1 MPGSLQRSGPKP
13 VDPPYFVGIRQRDQD
28 QEAVMQLFR
37 SIAAVVTVS
46 FALTGCGTTPGC
58 RALTG
63 AGLGAAGGALIGAVG
78 GNVVAGAV
86 TGGVVGAAI
95 GGLTSAKQIHAGRG
109 PCR

>member
-1 MPGSLQRSGPKP
+1 MHEFRRVVAL
-13 VDPPYFVGIRQRDQD
+13 V
-28 QEAVMQLFR
+28 AV
-37 SIAAVVTVS
+37 
-46 FALTGCGTTPGC
+46 ALALSGCGTTPGC

-109 PCR
+109 PCK